1 MCLGRRQSGE
11 GSGVRSGAEK
21 MNKSNYSGVK
31 KMNKNKYSVLT
42 VQKIRW
48 YLMK

>member
-21 MNKSNYSGVK
+21 MNKNNYSGVK
-31 KMNKNKYSVLT
+31 KMNKNNYSVFT